1 MRTILLSALFIGA
14 SLVLSSALADSP
26 TPTPASAQSH
36 MAVSVDAMPCASS
49 PGGAGNCREYH
60 LGNECGVLA
69 GSVGCHTTGQVAV
82 YNQRCQDSS
91 RWGRA
96 CKCK

>member
-1 MRTILLSALFIGA
+1 MMRTILLSALFIGA
-14 SLVLSSALADSP
+14 SLLLSHALADSLG
-26 TPTPASAQSH
+26 PAQAQAAASID
-36 MAVSVDAMPCASS
+36 VMPCASS

-69 GSVGCHTTGQVAV
+69 GSVGCHTSGQVEV
-82 YNQRCQDSS
+82 YNQRCQSSS
-91 RWGRA
+91 RWGKA

>member
-1 MRTILLSALFIGA
+1 MRTILLSALFIGG
-14 SLVLSSALADSP
+14 SLMLSSALADSP
-26 TPTPASAQSH
+26 PSPLADAP
-36 MAVSVDAMPCASS
+36 VSTVEMPCASS

-60 LGNECGVLA
+60 LGKECGVLA
-69 GSVGCHTTGQVAV
+69 GSVGCHTSAQVQV

-91 RWGRA
+91 RWGKA